1 MEEKGNN
8 IYSIELAS
16 YVRPTIVEDDEDKKW
31 VDYVY
36 SRDLQGGYESQSYFD
51 YVLDRYY
58 GSPTNN
64 SSINGIAGLIYG
76 QGYEATNASENAEQW
91 ALFHSLFPQKEVKN
105 LALDFYLQGNGVVE
119 LVKSK
124 GKWKA
129 YHSPTRNWRA
139 EKCNN
144 KGEVV
149 AYYYAVDWGKVE
161 DGDATPTRVVNAKYA
176 KGNEERLVFW
186 VSDYSP
192 ANYYYAAP
200 KYQGSLPHAEMEEE
214 IANFHISNIKNGL
227 SPSMIIN
234 MNNGDPGPE
243 AKRRLKNEIS
253 SKLQG
258 SSNSGKF
265 ILSFNDDS
273 TKAATIEA
281 APLSDAHSQYEFLSR
296 EASEKIL
303 IGHRITSPKLAG
315 VIDKNNGLGNN
326 AEEIKTASQ
335 LFDNTVIR
343 PLQNTVVEALD
354 FVAQLNK
361 MSFDF
366 YFKTL
371 QPIEFVE
378 VDKTVQDKEEI
389 EKETGV
395 KLSDS
400 KPSKCSCSVN
410 LSKDDKSALDSL
422 DDELA
427 DALINLGESE
437 EDLLADFELIDEAFV
452 DDYEEDERINE
463 LVKKEAGKEKGM
475 LSKLVELIST
485 GRAQPK
491 RTSEQDGKDRK
502 GDEYMVRYSY
512 EHTTRQAK
520 GSSRQFCQRME
531 AANKVYRKED
541 IVAMGNKSVN
551 AGFGPRGAATYD
563 IWLYK
568 GGANCHHKWL
578 RKIYKKRGSA
588 ANTPITEG
596 NTITTSEAIR
606 KGFRPEKNDKLVAT
620 APIDTPTK
628 GYLK

>member
-1 MEEKGNN
+1 MEERENN

-36 SRDLQGGYESQSYFD
+36 SRDLQGGYEEQSYFD

-76 QGYEATNASENAEQW
+76 QGYEATNAGENAEQW

-149 AYYYAVDWGKVE
+149 AYYYAPDWRKVE

-243 AKRRLKNEIS
+243 AKRRLKGEIS

-343 PLQNTVVEALD
+343 PLQNTVAEALD

-395 KLSDS
+395 KLSAS
-400 KPSKCSCSVN
+400 KPSDCSCNVN

-491 RTSEQDGKDRK
+491 RTSKQDGKDRK

-541 IVAMGNKSVN
+541 IVAMSNKSVN
-551 AGFGPRGAATYD
+551 AGFGPKGAATYD